1 MVRLPI
7 SLLWSRVTPLVAPA
21 KVPNSGW
28 PSNPGALI
36 TTVGDEFP
44 DEVGENEEDD
54 LERAT
59 VCMYSA
65 RAQDGPQDME
75 RN

>member
-44 DEVGENEEDD
+44 DEVGENEVDD
-54 LERAT
+54 LGRAT
-59 VCMYSA
+59 LTGRGHRM
-65 RAQDGPQDME
+65 
-75 RN
+75 